1 MGRHD
6 DTGLG
11 HGTGGSPQET
21 LDQNDYNQAVDNLT
35 NKFPPNDSQIKH
47 IFRPKEGHLSDTP
60 ENRKL
65 IENVA
70 NDPANYKGKD
80 KYGNEWYSRNE
91 SDGSQVWVITRNGRI
106 QNAGK
111 NSTPRNW
118 EPETGYSRN
127 PKKANKWRNPK

>member
-6 DTGLG
+6 DSGLG
-11 HGTGGSPQET
+11 HGADGSPQGT
-21 LDQNDYNQAVDNLT
+21 LEQNEYDNVVDNLA
-35 NKFPPNDSQIKH
+35 NKFPQNDSQIKH

-65 IENVA
+65 IETTA

-80 KYGNEWYSRNE
+80 KYGNEWYSRME
-91 SDGSQVWVITRNGRI
+91 SDGSQVWVSTRAGRI

-118 EPETGYSRN
+118 DPETGYSRN
-127 PKKANKWRNPK
+127 PKKVNKWRKPK